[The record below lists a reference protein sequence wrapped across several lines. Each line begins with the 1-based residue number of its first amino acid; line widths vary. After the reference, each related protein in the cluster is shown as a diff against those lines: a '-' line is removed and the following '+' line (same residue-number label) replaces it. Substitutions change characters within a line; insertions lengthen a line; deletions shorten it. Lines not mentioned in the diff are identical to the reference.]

1 MMCLDTNCVFSFFS
15 HPQKR
20 LTAILINVINMSRI
34 IILKQKNPF
43 LLQRTNSISPKEQRP
58 KSEAAATSVAE
69 AATTNTNGRRASSP
83 IINVEAKK
91 LKKEEVRLLYWL
103 IHHFPNLFV
112 YYLPCLAI
120 MPFHHCVSVSAIQNL
135 HFCPKIEK
143 VQKCQLTKFFVF
155 SLPSVFVK
163 KSSFVWIEF
172 LSNGVIYYWFS
183 HDIKKGGF
191 LLLSFLSLA
200 SNVPDY

>member
-112 YYLPCLAI
+112 YYLPCLAS

-155 SLPSVFVK
+155 FVSWRFCK
-163 KSSFVWIEF
+163 KVKFCLNWISEQ
-172 LSNGVIYYWFS
+172 WC
-183 HDIKKGGF
+183 D
-191 LLLSFLSLA
+191 LLLVFPWHKERRFPSS
-200 SNVPDY
+200 

>member
-1 MMCLDTNCVFSFFS
+1 MSLHTHKKIWQS
-15 HPQKR
+15 
-20 LTAILINVINMSRI
+20 LINVINMSRI

-135 HFCPKIEK
+135 LFCPKIEK

-155 SLPSVFVK
+155 SLAGVFVK
-163 KSSFVWIEF
+163 NSSFV
-172 LSNGVIYYWFS
+172 
-183 HDIKKGGF
+183 
-191 LLLSFLSLA
+191 
-200 SNVPDY
+200 